1 MSKFN
6 FKAKDGRGNLV
17 ADSMIAENQRE
28 VITTLRRRGLVV
40 VNIEEVAAKGRKRRS
55 ARRVRIGD
63 LAIFARQLSTMVNAG
78 LPLLDSLRT
87 LYEQIESYGFQ
98 QVIGDVVSQV
108 ESGSSFAEAVTAHP
122 NIFGSFFISMVRA
135 GEASGELA
143 EILIRIADYLE
154 SVNSLRRKVKMA
166 MIYPSIISI
175 MAVLITLVLLLKVI
189 PIFEDIYRDL
199 GATLPVPTQILIL
212 ISTILRRW
220 FWLIIIGAVVGLMF
234 LGRFKKTE
242 RGREIFD
249 RIKLRIPIFGQLFHK
264 VAISRFSRTLGTL
277 IKSGVPIL
285 GSLEIV
291 KQVSGNKIIESA
303 LNVAGER
310 IREGKSIED
319 PLSKSGVFPP
329 MVVKMIAVGEK
340 SGRLEE
346 MLEKVSF
353 YYDEQVATMVAG
365 LASLIEPLLIALL
378 GVVIGGI
385 VMCMFLPIF
394 RLSSIIGQ
402 G

>member
-1 MSKFN
+1 MLKFN
-6 FKAKDGRGNLV
+6 FKAKDTHGKMI
-17 ADSMIAENQRE
+17 ADSMEAENQRE
-28 VITTLRRRGLVV
+28 VITALRRRGLVV
-40 VNIEEVAAKGRKRRS
+40 VSIEQLKSKGRKRRS
-55 ARRVRIGD
+55 SRKVRIGE

-87 LYEQIESYGFQ
+87 LYDQIENPGFQ
-98 QVIGDVVSQV
+98 NVVSDVVSQV
-108 ESGSSFAEAVTAHP
+108 ESGNSFAEAITTHP
-122 NIFGSFFISMVRA
+122 KIFGSFFINMVRA

-189 PIFEDIYRDL
+189 PIFEDIYNDL
-199 GATLPVPTQILIL
+199 GATLPLPTQVLIL

-220 FWLIIIGAVVGLMF
+220 FLLIIAGVVVGLVF

-249 RIKLRIPIFGQLFHK
+249 RVKLKIPIFGQLFHK

-285 GSLEIV
+285 GSLDIV
-291 KQVSGNKIIESA
+291 KQVSGNKMIESA
-303 LNVAGER
+303 LDVAAER

-329 MVVKMIAVGEK
+329 MVVKMVAVGEK

-346 MLEKVSF
+346 MLEKVSA
-353 YYDEQVATMVAG
+353 YYDEQVSTMVAG

-394 RLSSIIGQ
+394 RLSSIIGS

>member
-1 MSKFN
+1 M
-6 FKAKDGRGNLV
+6 
-17 ADSMIAENQRE
+17 
-28 VITTLRRRGLVV
+28 
-40 VNIEEVAAKGRKRRS
+40 
-55 ARRVRIGD
+55 
-63 LAIFARQLSTMVNAG
+63 
-78 LPLLDSLRT
+78 LLSLRYSLFT
-87 LYEQIESYGFQ
+87 RL
-98 QVIGDVVSQV
+98 
-108 ESGSSFAEAVTAHP
+108 
-122 NIFGSFFISMVRA
+122 FGSFFINMVRA

-189 PIFEDIYRDL
+189 PIFEDIYNDL
-199 GATLPVPTQILIL
+199 GATLPLPTQVLIL

-220 FWLIIIGAVVGLMF
+220 FLLIIAGVVVGLVF

-249 RIKLRIPIFGQLFHK
+249 RVKLKIPIFGQLFHK

-285 GSLEIV
+285 GSLDIV
-291 KQVSGNKIIESA
+291 KQVSGNKMIESA
-303 LNVAGER
+303 LDVAAER

-329 MVVKMIAVGEK
+329 MVVKMVAVGEK

-346 MLEKVSF
+346 MLEKVSA
-353 YYDEQVATMVAG
+353 YYDEQVSTMVAG

-394 RLSSIIGQ
+394 RLSSIIGS